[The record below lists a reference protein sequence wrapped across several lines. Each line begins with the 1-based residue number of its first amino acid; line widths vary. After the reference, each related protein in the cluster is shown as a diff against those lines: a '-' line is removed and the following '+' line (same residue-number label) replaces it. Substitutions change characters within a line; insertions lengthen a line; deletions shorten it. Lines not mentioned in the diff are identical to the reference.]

1 MPKSNSSKNILT
13 RLAGTC
19 LVICLLTG
27 AAACS
32 LIEPKQI
39 SIPPASDGTGT
50 GGTGAPYKPAEPQ
63 GAAGVLN
70 QARQARAAGD
80 LSRAERLYL
89 NATAM
94 KDLPAA
100 DRASAW
106 RELAEVAQ
114 ANSHP
119 NVALSALGSW
129 QQADAQAD
137 NSPAWQSLWF
147 SVVSGLNPGE
157 ARTQAQ
163 RVYDDTTHGWPAR
176 ALAGVV
182 LAGRL
187 LNSGLQDNALQ
198 VLDNIASNPGIGAQK
213 SQLEHRLF
221 TELQRLN
228 PTQQANLAALVTAE
242 NETRF
247 PYSIFLYLVASK
259 QATQAASPEDKASAD
274 AVLARLQQRGVLT
287 GPAPESP
294 PTLFAGG
301 GGAASS
307 FGQAQGHGVALLLPL
322 SGSLG
327 NMGMK
332 IAQGAR
338 IAQAEASAAGRPFSL
353 TVIDSDIAGWQEE
366 VARLPADVRVVGGPL
381 LPKLYSEIKSRG
393 LTSQKVF
400 FTFLQSIDQGDEGR
414 VAWRFFASPNDQV
427 DALLR
432 FTSELGVSSFASY
445 APSDSYGSRMS
456 GIFEKGV
463 TQRGMHLSRSGSYP
477 ANSPQDWN
485 KDVASFLNTSKNASN
500 APGSPYKAVFLPD
513 SWKSMEIIIP
523 TMFYYRETR
532 QLLLGT
538 SLWEQGIQA
547 SGKIDSRYYELA
559 VFPGAWLGNNQ
570 AAARLST
577 ALSASAQTPDLWY
590 AIGYDFARLGAG
602 VAVTTDWNAAQVNA
616 ELSKANAFDW
626 SMAPIRWDANGIA
639 RQELILFTPVESGF
653 APVDLEV
660 MRQRFN
666 NAWGAK

>member
-1 MPKSNSSKNILT
+1 MLKSRSNKNMLS
-13 RLAGTC
+13 RFAGTC
-19 LVICLLTG
+19 LAIFLLAG
-27 AAACS
+27 AAGCG
-32 LIEPKQI
+32 LIEQKQI
-39 SIPPASDGTGT
+39 AVPPSSGEAPGGPGT
-50 GGTGAPYKPAEPQ
+50 PYKPVEPQ
-63 GAAGVLN
+63 GAAGTLN

-100 DRASAW
+100 DRSAAW

-119 NVALSALGSW
+119 NVALVALANW
-129 QQADAQAD
+129 HQADAQAD
-137 NSPAWQSLWF
+137 YSPAWQSLWF
-147 SVVSGLNPGE
+147 SVVSSLSPGE

-163 RVYDDTTHGWPAR
+163 RMYEDSSHGWPAR

-182 LAGRL
+182 FSGRL
-187 LNSGLQDNALQ
+187 LSAGLQDSALQ
-198 VLDNIASNPGIGAQK
+198 VLDGIGSNPGTGPQK

-221 TELQRLN
+221 AELQRLN
-228 PTQQANLAALVTAE
+228 PTQQANLATLITAE

-247 PYSIFLYLVASK
+247 PYNIFLYLAASQ
-259 QATQAASPEDKASAD
+259 QAAQAASPEDKAAAD
-274 AVLARLQQRGVLT
+274 AVLARLQQQGVLT

-301 GGAASS
+301 SS

-332 IAQGAR
+332 ISQGAR
-338 IAQAEASAAGRPFSL
+338 IAQAEAAAAGRPFSL
-353 TVIDSDIAGWQEE
+353 TVIDSDVAGWQAE
-366 VARLPADVRVVGGPL
+366 VARLPADVKVVGGPL
-381 LPKLYSEIKSRG
+381 LPKLYGEIKSGG
-393 LTSQKVF
+393 LLSQKVF
-400 FTFLQSIDQGDEGR
+400 FTFLQNIDQGDEGR

-445 APSDSYGSRMS
+445 APSDSYGTRMS
-456 GIFEKGV
+456 GIFEKALS
-463 TQRGMHLSRSGSYP
+463 QRGMHLSRNGSYP
-477 ANSPQDWN
+477 ANSPQEWN
-485 KDVASFLNTSKNASN
+485 KDIASFLHTSKNASN
-500 APGSPYKAVFLPD
+500 APSSSYKAVFLPD

-523 TMFYYRETR
+523 TMFYYHETR

-547 SGKIDSRYYELA
+547 SGKIDSRYYGLA
-559 VFPGAWLGNNQ
+559 VFPGAWLGDNP
-570 AAARLST
+570 AASRLNA
-577 ALSASAQTPDLWY
+577 ALSGSGQTPDLWY

-602 VAVTTDWNAAQVNA
+602 ISVSADWSAPQVNA
-616 ELSKANAFDW
+616 ELARANSFDW
-626 SMAPIRWDANGIA
+626 SMAPIRWNANGIA
-639 RQELILFTPVESGF
+639 RQELFLFTPVENGF
-653 APVDLEV
+653 APVDLED
-660 MRQRFN
+660 MRQRFAK
-666 NAWGAK
+666 AWGGK